1 MANSNTTP
9 VDRVRVFSRTGVTLA
24 EFRTSVERSWASDN
38 EGRALF
44 NYPSRKTNVV
54 NETNLQF
61 GNWLLVE
68 NSALPAWIGVID
80 TPRYWNARQVAVHAY
95 TPEHV
100 FNWRRGPL
108 EEKITGSAGSL
119 FRQLIAKLNEVEP
132 TIIQPGNIWSGNVS
146 REETLNPTPL
156 SESLKRI
163 KQRSGE
169 NYAFRVAFDTNR
181 ALIVYADWIQNQGE
195 QTNAL
200 LQEGKEGGNVEAVS
214 NILVEDRDIFND
226 ILAYGDGLTW
236 TTKPT
241 LNLRDSSS
249 IGKYGLRQTAIEY
262 EGVTNTTTLNN
273 NGAQKL
279 LETKQPER
287 TFHLFAL
294 NIGDTFNYIKLGNV
308 LRLRFQNAG
317 FTSGGLGF
325 ETYVKIVGMSY
336 DPASTKNKIELTV
349 REVIYV

>member
-1 MANSNTTP
+1 MANSSTTP
-9 VDRVRVFSRTGVTLA
+9 VDRVRIFSRTGAALA

-44 NYPSRKTNVV
+44 NYPSRKTDVV
-54 NETNLQF
+54 NERNLQF

-80 TPRYWNARQVAVHAY
+80 TPRYWTARQVAVHAY
-95 TPEHV
+95 SPEHV

-108 EEKITGSAGSL
+108 EEKITGSAGTL
-119 FRQLIAKLNEVEP
+119 FLKLLSKLNEVEP
-132 TIIQPGNIWSGNVS
+132 TIIQPGIIWNGSAS

-156 SESLKRI
+156 SENLKRI
-163 KQRSGE
+163 KNRSGE
-169 NYAFRVAFDTNR
+169 NYTFRVSFDTNR
-181 ALIVYADWIQNQGE
+181 ALIVYADWIQNQGN

-200 LQEGKEGGNVEAVS
+200 LQEGKEGGNVEAVA

-236 TTKPT
+236 LSKP
-241 LNLRDSSS
+241 NINIRENNS
-249 IGKYGLRQTAIEY
+249 IGKYGLRQISIEY
-262 EGVTNTTTLNN
+262 GGVTNTSTLTTN
-273 NGAQKL
+273 ASQKL

-287 TFHLFAL
+287 TFHIFAL
-294 NIGDTFNYIKLGNV
+294 NIGDTFQYIKLGNV
-308 LRLRFQNAG
+308 LKLRFQNAG

-336 DPASTKNKIELTV
+336 NPAATKNKIELTV